1 MMDAFEKDRAAL
13 DWIKGAWDDYIDGLP
28 VLLPVLLAIAAA
40 SAPSLWLI
48 REYNSYL
55 PAAAYMLLVLLPL
68 DIGANLVYIR
78 IARGEKA
85 SFRDLFSAFPL
96 YPRALGAGLGLGLLT
111 LGGVI
116 AFVVP
121 GIILYLTY
129 GFATYAL
136 VDKRCGLKESFTASR
151 EMTEGWRT
159 RLFVLLSL
167 TMAVNFFAPEA
178 VYVEGTLKAP
188 KLAFTLTPWAITS
201 TVLKAFVF
209 APWLEMAM
217 ARAYVFLLAPRPLP
231 EPPAESEPTD
241 NE

>member
-1 MMDAFEKDRAAL
+1 MDSLEKDQAAL
-13 DWIKGAWDDYIDGLP
+13 GWIKGAWDDYIDGLP
-28 VLLPVLLAIAAA
+28 VLLPVLLAVAAA

-48 REYNSYL
+48 HRYDSYL
-55 PAAAYMLLVLLPL
+55 PAAVYMLLVLLPL

-78 IARGEKA
+78 LARGEKA

-129 GFATYAL
+129 GFCTYAL
-136 VDKRCGLKESFTASR
+136 VDKRCGLKESFTFSR
-151 EMTEGWRT
+151 ELTEGWRT

-167 TMAVNFFAPEA
+167 TMMVNFFAPEA
-178 VYVEGTLKAP
+178 VYVSGSLKNP
-188 KLAFTLTPWAITS
+188 ELAFTLTPWAITS
-201 TVLKAFVF
+201 TLLKAFVF

-217 ARAYVFLLAPRPLP
+217 ARAYVFLLAPKPPP
-231 EPPAESEPTD
+231 EPATESEPAD
-241 NE
+241 QE